1 MKSKETAQLIT
12 SISKDNE
19 LNEINDYSNMKK
31 ELLTIALLLMPI
43 GTLFIH
49 AQENKHAQAMH
60 TAFVEAIYSKFP
72 KNISAQWI
80 PGSKDSASIFF
91 TAHDGGGLVP
101 KNKIHEVKLA
111 NNKTVVGPNYLDGW
125 RFEFRNVPDDPNLP
139 LRQIL
144 DAFDKQAPYASSYY
158 SYVAGDE
165 QAVFPG
171 VSIAY
176 GESGETFQR
185 DLHPSLNVR
194 IIGFKDDDGFRST
207 YLLSWWSYDE
217 DTTDSKHKYY
227 VTTGSMYE
235 FHCPKLKAPQVK
247 SYDPDEE
254 LEHSNMSLRVAQ
266 NLLFEMRKKEPER
279 VKALNTDT
287 LAEIYPYNYIK
298 MAQQLYD
305 SPRTLN
311 LKTSYEALH
320 AKLLLM
326 TDMGSTATPTE
337 QKAICHT
344 LLKEVESYPFLLSHR
359 QAEDLSGMTND
370 IAQGMPDDLKKQ
382 VNAAQL
388 YIDLLRNQ
396 TTEIDSLSDND
407 QDYLNRYHWKI
418 THQPVEYTHEDMFTS
433 HGEHYTADLH
443 TGYLHV
449 QSENYAD
456 GFRAESTLEG
466 LRPGRYRVSAVVRA
480 RKTDS
485 GHSGLVVFAQVGDK
499 TVRREIPAG
508 GDIGG
513 NVWFSALDRFSR
525 MANANDGILAL
536 DLNKASAH
544 GGQGFGWNRIY
555 LDDITITDDIRN
567 KDLTYG
573 IALDRDIVQKYGK
586 SSNWF
591 SACDFIVER
600 VGD

>member
-1 MKSKETAQLIT
+1 
-12 SISKDNE
+12 
-19 LNEINDYSNMKK
+19 MKK
-31 ELLTIALLLMPI
+31 ELLTTALLLMPI
-43 GTLFIH
+43 GTLLLH
-49 AQENKHAQAMH
+49 AQENEHAQAMH
-60 TAFVEAIYSKFP
+60 TAFVETLNSRFP

-80 PGSKDSASIFF
+80 PGSKDSTSIFF

-101 KNKIHEVKLA
+101 KNKIHEVRLA
-111 NNKTVVGPNYLDGW
+111 NNKTVTGPNYLDSW
-125 RFEFRNVPDDPNLP
+125 RFEFHNVPDDPNLP

-144 DAFDKQAPYASSYY
+144 DAYDKQSPYASSYY

-165 QAVFPG
+165 QALFPG

-176 GESGETFQR
+176 GESGETIQR
-185 DLHPSLNVR
+185 YLHPTLNVR

-207 YLLSWWSYDE
+207 YLLTWWSYEE
-217 DTTDSKHKYY
+217 DDAIDNKHTYY
-227 VTTGSMYE
+227 CTTGSMSE

-247 SYDPDEE
+247 PYDPDEE
-254 LEHSNMSLRVAQ
+254 LDRSNTALRVAQ

-287 LAEIYPYNYIK
+287 LAEIYPYNFIT

-305 SPRTLN
+305 SPRALN

-326 TDMGSTATPTE
+326 TEMVGTATPTE

-359 QAEDLSGMTND
+359 HAEDLTSMTKD
-370 IAQGMPDDLKKQ
+370 IAQRMPDDLKKQ
-382 VNAAQL
+382 VNVAQL
-388 YIDLLRNQ
+388 YIDLLRNR
-396 TTEIDSLSDND
+396 TTEMDSLSDND
-407 QDYLNRYHWKI
+407 QDYLNRYHWKL
-418 THQPVEYTHEDMFTS
+418 THQPVEYTHEDLFTS

-449 QSENYAD
+449 QSENYAN
-456 GFRAESTLEG
+456 GFRAENTLEG

-480 RKTDS
+480 RKTKT
-485 GHSGLVVFAQVGDK
+485 GHSGLVVFAQAGDT
-499 TVRREIPAG
+499 TVKKEIPAD

-513 NVWFSALDRFSR
+513 NVWFSALDRFWR
-525 MANANDGILAL
+525 MANAREGVHAL
-536 DLNKASAH
+536 DMNKASAH

-555 LDDITITDDIRN
+555 LDDITITDNIRN
-567 KDLTYG
+567 KNLTYG
-573 IALDRDIVQKYGK
+573 VTLDSDIVEKYGA
-586 SSNWF
+586 SSDWF